1 MFRDLDILAI
11 IMGALDPRTTS
22 MVFPGSPS
30 ISPLVRMRTKVY
42 SIALFTS
49 SPALAFLSEMPVF
62 QRNPV

>member
-30 ISPLVRMRTKVY
+30 ISPLVRMRTRV
-42 SIALFTS
+42 
-49 SPALAFLSEMPVF
+49 
-62 QRNPV
+62 